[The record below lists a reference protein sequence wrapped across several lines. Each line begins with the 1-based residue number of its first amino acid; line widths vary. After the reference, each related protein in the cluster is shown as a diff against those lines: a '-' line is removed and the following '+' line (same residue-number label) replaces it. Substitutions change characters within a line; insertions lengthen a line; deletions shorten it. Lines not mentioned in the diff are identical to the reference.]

1 MANQFP
7 FLLCRFDSHLGF
19 LGGGEDH
26 FTQMAGGLVDLWRDN
41 APAHGENGTYSC
53 DLYGTEVVKVI
64 KAHPPSD
71 PLFVYLP
78 LHDTHSPY
86 ECTPKWMDSRVKQPL
101 RQLMQCMLTCTD
113 DITGQVVEQLR
124 SKQMWDNTLM
134 VWSADSKLMT
144 IRCLVEYSVQLSA
157 RPVPQLTIHVCCRWW
172 PTVLGSQ

>member
-1 MANQFP
+1 M
-7 FLLCRFDSHLGF
+7 CRFDSHLGF

-64 KAHPPSD
+64 KAHTPSD

-86 ECTPKWMDSRVKQPL
+86 ECTPKWMDPRVKQPL

-113 DITGQVVEQLR
+113 DITGQVVEQLK
-124 SKQMWDNTLM
+124 SKKMWEDTLM
-134 VWSADSKLMT
+134 VWSADSKTSLSLSLSLCVCVCVAS
-144 IRCLVEYSVQLSA
+144 RRLEHAASCLQ
-157 RPVPQLTIHVCCRWW
+157 C
-172 PTVLGSQ
+172 